1 MSTTTRDPWGAA
13 SGFAA
18 LAVGAAAM
26 VFEEGGPPP
35 GTSDAQVAA
44 FFGAH
49 AAALLAQSLLFLV
62 GAAFL
67 LWFLGALRARLA
79 VVEGGPGRYA
89 EIVFGA
95 GTAYVALT
103 VVAQAGQ
110 VALARVAASAA
121 APQLVA
127 AVADLVGAL
136 FVVVAVPAAVT
147 LGAFAVLAL
156 RSTGLPSW
164 LGVLAGAAAIAQVG
178 LLAGVVVTDG
188 VFAPTG
194 AYSLVPYPLYVLWLA
209 ATAGLLAAVRP
220 RAAAAVDD
228 E

>member
-1 MSTTTRDPWGAA
+1 MSERTQDRWGAA

-18 LAVGAAAM
+18 LAAAAAAM
-26 VFEEGGPPP
+26 VFENGGPPP
-35 GTSDAQVAA
+35 GASDAQVAA

-49 AAALLAQSLLFLV
+49 AAALPTQSLLFLV
-62 GAAFL
+62 GAALL

-79 VVEGGPGRYA
+79 VVEGGAGRYTGA
-89 EIVFGA
+89 VFGA
-95 GTAYVALT
+95 GGAYVTLT

-110 VALARVAASAA
+110 VALARVAGSAA

-136 FVVVAVPAAVT
+136 FVVVAVPAAVM

-164 LGVLAGAAAIAQVG
+164 LGVLAAAAAVAQLG
-178 LLAGVVVTDG
+178 LLAGIVVTDG
-188 VFAPTG
+188 PFAPTG
-194 AYSLVPYPLYVLWLA
+194 AYGLVPYPLYVLWLA
-209 ATAGLLAAVRP
+209 ATAGLLATTRP
-220 RAAAAVDD
+220 RATVVVDR
-228 E
+228 